1 MKNLSIQEK
10 KDLNSCVFS
19 ELGKDKR
26 ENFFILLIKKFK
38 EIFAAKGANKA
49 S

>member
-19 ELGKDKR
+19 ELGKDKK
-26 ENFFILLIKKFK
+26 EIFFILLIKKIK
-38 EIFAAKGANKA
+38 EILAAKKA
-49 S
+49 ISK